1 MATDELTSFSYTCGG
16 SKGTVLVSEW
26 YGTWEKL
33 VLQGLALY
41 HSICKVTFQNICLVP
56 HKYLITSW

>member
-1 MATDELTSFSYTCGG
+1 MASDELTSISYTCGG
-16 SKGTVLVSEW
+16 SKSTVLVAEW

-41 HSICKVTFQNICLVP
+41 LVYV
-56 HKYLITSW
+56 K

>member
-16 SKGTVLVSEW
+16 SKGAVLVAEW

-41 HSICKVTFQNICLVP
+41 LV
-56 HKYLITSW
+56 YVR